1 MNNYIIQECDDKLG
15 EEVIDKLVYYNLSK
29 VPLKQNKEFISINK
43 IIKNEKGEISA
54 GILSRMYCWN
64 CLFVDTLFVDEIYR
78 GQGLG
83 EKLLKEVEKVAIN
96 KGCELIHLD
105 TFDFQAKDFYLKYG
119 YEIFGVLEDCPQGHC
134 RYYLKKKVRKNAR
147 R

>member
-43 IIKNEKGEISA
+43 IIKNEKGEIIA

-134 RYYLKKKVRKNAR
+134 RYYLKKKVRKNAIR
-147 R
+147 

>member
-1 MNNYIIQECDDKLG
+1 MKNYIIQECDDKLG

-43 IIKNEKGEISA
+43 IIKNENGEIIA